1 MVRIIGSYSR
11 DGRKMVNYYKPRSN
25 PNQKELFE
33 VHHYSDYPLLEV
45 KDAADQSSWSKW
57 N

>member
-1 MVRIIGSYSR
+1 MDEI
-11 DGRKMVNYYKPRSN
+11 MVNFYKPRSN

-57 N
+57 NWYQV